1 MPREDEQNWEFEDEQ
16 DDLDTQNPD
25 ADDTQDE
32 EEELSEEL
40 QAKLDAETAKIE
52 AKLQEKF
59 AADKAR
65 YGRRFGA
72 ALEELRGMGMD
83 VAEDG
88 KVVLRDQQTAVQKLM
103 GIAAPAQQ
111 KQDED
116 PEPDMWADTE
126 RWKAWNR
133 KQAVKEAKS
142 EFAQELEPLK
152 QAVAQMRQ
160 SQTQQV
166 IPTAENAARD
176 FLEEL
181 GLERF
186 AELPEFSDT
195 FAESM
200 RTIPQE
206 HWNNPQAVETAAS
219 LALVS
224 LRARGLKPGNAQ
236 PRRDT
241 REATANVHRQSAQST
256 GRTRPSSRA
265 PESDVSAE
273 ERELAEL
280 SGMTVAEWRAMESP
294 ESALEHFGRSNG
306 RQTAGRR

>member
-1 MPREDEQNWEFEDEQ
+1 MPREDENWEYEDEQ
-16 DDLDTQNPD
+16 DALGDQDP
-25 ADDTQDE
+25 ADDDAQDE

-40 QAKLDAETAKIE
+40 KAKLDAKTAEIE

-88 KVVLRDQQTAVQKLM
+88 KVVLRDQQTAVQKLI
-103 GIAAPAQQ
+103 GIAPQAQQ

-133 KQAVKEAKS
+133 KQAAKEAA
-142 EFAQELEPLK
+142 AQIAPEIASMK
-152 QAVAQMRQ
+152 QMVEQLVQ

-166 IPTAENAARD
+166 LPTAANTARD
-176 FLEEL
+176 YLDGL
-181 GLERF
+181 GLGQF
-186 AELPEFSDT
+186 ADHPDFEEA
-195 FAESM
+195 FAVAMKGIDQS
-200 RTIPQE
+200 Q
-206 HWNNPQAVETAAS
+206 WGNPLAAQTAAMTLIPM
-219 LALVS
+219 LAT
-224 LRARGLKPGNAQ
+224 RPAGNVQ

-241 REATANVHRQSAQST
+241 REATANIHRQSAQST

-265 PESDVSAE
+265 PESDVSAA

-280 SGMTVAEWRAMESP
+280 SGMSMDEWRGFGTEESGIDYVTKR
-294 ESALEHFGRSNG
+294 ERK
-306 RQTAGRR
+306 TAGRR